1 MYLCTTVVGYC
12 RPRHLYVP
20 LSLWPLYCGWQLHRE
35 ADDDGDEDGDNDD
48 DDDGDDD
55 NDDDSD
61 DDGDEEAAAVKMMVM
76 TAGMTMMRGR
86 LF

>member
-35 ADDDGDEDGDNDD
+35 ADDDGDEDGDNDN
-48 DDDGDDD
+48 DDGDG
-55 NDDDSD
+55 

-76 TAGMTMMRGR
+76 TAGMTMMWGR

>member
-12 RPRHLYVP
+12 RPRHLFVP

-55 NDDDSD
+55 KDDDSD

-76 TAGMTMMRGR
+76 TAGMTMMWGR

>member
-1 MYLCTTVVGYC
+1 MYLCTTIVGYC
-12 RPRHLYVP
+12 RPRHLFVP

-76 TAGMTMMRGR
+76 TAGMTMMWGR
-86 LF
+86 LV

>member
-20 LSLWPLYCGWQLHRE
+20 LSLWPLYCGLQLHRE

-48 DDDGDDD
+48 DDDDADDD
-55 NDDDSD
+55 A
-61 DDGDEEAAAVKMMVM
+61 DEEAAAVKMMVM
-76 TAGMTMMRGR
+76 TSGMTMMWGR
-86 LF
+86 LV

>member
-12 RPRHLYVP
+12 RPRHLFVP

-35 ADDDGDEDGDNDD
+35 ADDDGDEDGDNDY
-48 DDDGDDD
+48 DDGDG
-55 NDDDSD
+55 

-76 TAGMTMMRGR
+76 TAGMTMMWGR
-86 LF
+86 LV

>member
-20 LSLWPLYCGWQLHRE
+20 LSLWPLYCGLQLHRE

-48 DDDGDDD
+48 DDDDGDGDD
-55 NDDDSD
+55 
-61 DDGDEEAAAVKMMVM
+61 GGEEAAAVKMMVM
-76 TAGMTMMRGR
+76 TAGMTMMWGR
-86 LF
+86 LV